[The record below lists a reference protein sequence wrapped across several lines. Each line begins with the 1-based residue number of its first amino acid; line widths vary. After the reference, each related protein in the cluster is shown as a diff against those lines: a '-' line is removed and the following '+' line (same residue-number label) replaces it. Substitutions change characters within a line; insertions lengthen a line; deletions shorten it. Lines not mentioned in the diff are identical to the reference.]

1 LSVSSP
7 GERERP
13 GAAVASDP
21 ERLLELARRLQA
33 VVHELARHAREEHS
47 ARVREFRVGTAA
59 RAAAPATGAVVYG
72 GDIQPAPA
80 SYSPLPE
87 RRDAGTGILTH
98 VGAAS
103 SAASDTAHPR
113 RDREAQPSPVEGV
126 AGARALAGARSS
138 RILLNAGF
146 RAVADVGSKLATA
159 ALYVF
164 IGRKL
169 GASQFGIFS
178 FALSFVTLVTAL
190 GYFGQDIV
198 LAREVSKDRTR
209 LEKYYS
215 NAMLARSLFS
225 VPPLLIVAAILW
237 GGGMSTHTLLV
248 VLLLGLGFTGDYMVQ
263 VPFAVFQAYERAEF
277 IAVVLIAQRW
287 ITTAIAI
294 TALYLHVGLIG
305 VTAIYCAGSA
315 FAAALGTVMMYRFID
330 RPRLHINFRGA
341 IEVTR
346 EAFPIGIAFVALA
359 ILFRVDMT
367 MLAIFKPAREV
378 GQYNAAYKLLETTAF
393 FSWAVNVAVLP
404 SLSRLTPRT
413 TPTVGFVFQ
422 RGLKLLV
429 AITLP
434 VAVGAIVL
442 AHPLVS
448 LVWGSQFH
456 KAADALA
463 LLAPTIPLFAI
474 ASLTA
479 QLFFVQGRRPTV
491 AIVYAVVAVE
501 NIVGNLVLIPRFSL
515 LGAAAGTSLSELL
528 VAGALL
534 VLAGEMCGRLELRRV
549 LGGPVIASA
558 AAGLLMFVLRHHLA
572 AAVPIGVTAYFFT
585 LFSWERLAFPDDF
598 SVARIAA
605 EQLRARFARAPAA
618 GQAS

>member
-1 LSVSSP
+1 MSVSSP
-7 GERERP
+7 SGRERERN
-13 GAAVASDP
+13 GAADATDH
-21 ERLLELARRLQA
+21 ERLLELARRLQL
-33 VVHELARHAREEHS
+33 VVRELARHAREEHS
-47 ARVREFRVGTAA
+47 ARVREFRREQTRPARMTETQGTAA
-59 RAAAPATGAVVYG
+59 VYG
-72 GDIQPAPA
+72 GDIQPGPA
-80 SYSPLPE
+80 AYGTVRE
-87 RRDAGTGILTH
+87 R
-98 VGAAS
+98 VGAGVHII
-103 SAASDTAHPR
+103 DH
-113 RDREAQPSPVEGV
+113 V
-126 AGARALAGARSS
+126 AGAPVEPVSDEPAHASDADAEHALAGARSS

-146 RAVADVGSKLATA
+146 RAAADVGSKLATA

-190 GYFGQDIV
+190 GFFGQDVV
-198 LAREVSKDRTR
+198 LAREVSKDRSQ

-215 NAMLARSLFS
+215 NALVSRSLFS
-225 VPPLLIVAAILW
+225 VPPLLIAALILW
-237 GGGMSTHTLLV
+237 GGGMSEHTLIV

-263 VPFAVFQAYERAEF
+263 VPFAVFQAHERTEF
-277 IAVVLIAQRW
+277 VAVVLIAQRW
-287 ITTAIAI
+287 ITTAVAV

-305 VTAIYCAGSA
+305 VTAIYCAGSLLA
-315 FAAALGTVMMYRFID
+315 VALGTAMMYRFID
-330 RPRLHINFRGA
+330 RPRLHLDFRGA
-341 IEVTR
+341 IDVTR

-359 ILFRVDMT
+359 VLFRIDMT
-367 MLAIFKPAREV
+367 MLAAFKPAREV

-404 SLSRLTPRT
+404 SLSRLTPRS

-434 VAVGAIVL
+434 VSVGAIVL
-442 AHPLVS
+442 AYPLVS

-456 KAADALA
+456 KAAEALQ

-491 AIVYAVVAVE
+491 AIVYALVAVE
-501 NIVGNLVLIPRFSL
+501 NIVVNLVLIPRFSL

-528 VAGALL
+528 VAGALI
-534 VLAGEMCGRLELRRV
+534 VLAGEMCGRLELRRM
-549 LGGPVIASA
+549 LGGPVLASA
-558 AAGLLMFVLRHHLA
+558 CSGLLMFVLRHHLA
-572 AAVPIGVTAYFFT
+572 AAVPIGVIVYFLL
-585 LFSWERLAFPDDF
+585 LFSWERVAFPDDF

-605 EQLRARFARAPAA
+605 EQMRARFARAPAA
-618 GQAS
+618 GQAL